1 MPSSQV
7 FNPIA
12 RFPLKKHFYI
22 VISLL
27 SLMSCRTYYDK
38 VLGYHKDL
46 NDANYKA
53 AEKDILNTKFL
64 KRNRNEVLRN
74 LELGKVFH
82 LQQQYDS
89 SNFYFNRA
97 DLLMEE
103 KTAVAD
109 VSTAVLVN
117 SAMTK
122 YHGEDFE
129 RVLVNYYKALNYLYL
144 NMNEDA
150 LVEAKRINI
159 RLNELADKQL
169 MQGKKYRS
177 DAFAHTLQGLVYERM
192 NDYNNAFISYRNAYE
207 LYIKDNGNEYLG
219 STLPEQLKIDLINSA
234 HKSGFYADRDEYCK
248 TFNMPFNTVKDTA
261 KQQLIFIWE
270 NGLAPVKEQE
280 DIMLFLVKGVGG
292 DLVFSDKSGT
302 INIPFP
308 LPDKKDDPS
317 LGDLNVIRVAFPK
330 YVDVPLFFTGL
341 TITLNGQSY
350 TPGMAENV
358 AVIARTNLKER
369 FLKEMTLMIS
379 RIVLKKL
386 AEAQLK
392 KENEAA
398 GALLGI
404 AGALAE
410 KADTRNWQSLPSF
423 MAYTRIPL
431 SKGENT
437 LNLQLSG
444 PNGQISNRTI
454 TVNQKSTLGFINYST
469 LQHFPPVMDR

>member
-1 MPSSQV
+1 
-7 FNPIA
+7 
-12 RFPLKKHFYI
+12 
-22 VISLL
+22 
-27 SLMSCRTYYDK
+27 MSCRTYYDK

-46 NDANYKA
+46 NDNNYKA
-53 AEKDILNTKFL
+53 AEKDILSTKFL
-64 KRNRNEVLRN
+64 KRSRNEILRN

-89 SNFYFNRA
+89 SNYYLNKA

-103 KTAVAD
+103 KTVVAD

-159 RLNELADKQL
+159 RLNELSDKQL
-169 MQGKKYRS
+169 MQGRKYRS

-192 NDYNNAFISYRNAYE
+192 NDFNNAFISYRNAYE
-207 LYIKDNGNEYLG
+207 LYIKDNGNQYLG
-219 STLPEQLKIDLINSA
+219 SALPQQLKIDLINSA
-234 HKSGFYADRDEYCK
+234 HKSGFYTERDDYCK
-248 TFNMPFNTVKDTA
+248 TFGLNFDAVKDTS
-261 KQQLIFIWE
+261 KQQLVFIWE
-270 NGLAPVKEQE
+270 NGLAPVKDQE
-280 DIMLFLVKGVGG
+280 DIMLFLVRGEGGV
-292 DLVFSDKSGT
+292 LSFADKSGA
-302 INIPFP
+302 ISIPFP
-308 LPDKKDDPS
+308 LPDKKDEAS
-317 LGDLNVIRVAFPK
+317 LGDLNVIRVAYPK
-330 YVDVPLFFTGL
+330 YVDVPLYFTGL
-341 TITLNGQSY
+341 TITNNGRSY
-350 TPGMAENV
+350 TPDMAENV
-358 AVIARTNLKER
+358 AFIARQNLQER
-369 FLKEMTLMIS
+369 FLKEMTLMVS
-379 RIVLKKL
+379 RIALKKI

-437 LNLQLSG
+437 LNLQLQG

-454 TVNQKSTLGFINYST
+454 TINQKSSLGFINYST
-469 LQHFPPVMDR
+469 LQHFPPLMDR

>member
-1 MPSSQV
+1 
-7 FNPIA
+7 
-12 RFPLKKHFYI
+12 
-22 VISLL
+22 
-27 SLMSCRTYYDK
+27 
-38 VLGYHKDL
+38 
-46 NDANYKA
+46 
-53 AEKDILNTKFL
+53 
-64 KRNRNEVLRN
+64 
-74 LELGKVFH
+74 
-82 LQQQYDS
+82 
-89 SNFYFNRA
+89 
-97 DLLMEE
+97 
-103 KTAVAD
+103 
-109 VSTAVLVN
+109 
-117 SAMTK
+117 
-122 YHGEDFE
+122 
-129 RVLVNYYKALNYLYL
+129 
-144 NMNEDA
+144 
-150 LVEAKRINI
+150 
-159 RLNELADKQL
+159 
-169 MQGKKYRS
+169 
-177 DAFAHTLQGLVYERM
+177 M

-207 LYIKDNGNEYLG
+207 LYIKDNSNEYLG
-219 STLPEQLKIDLINSA
+219 AALPQQLKIDLINSA
-234 HKSGFYADRDEYCK
+234 HKSGFYSERDEYCK
-248 TFNMPFNTVKDTA
+248 TFGMPFNTVKDTA
-261 KQQLIFIWE
+261 KQQLVFIWE
-270 NGLAPVKEQE
+270 NGLAPVKDQE

-308 LPDKKDDPS
+308 LPEKKDDPS
-317 LGDLNVIRVAFPK
+317 LADLNVIRVAFPK

-341 TITLNGQSY
+341 TITCNGQSY
-350 TPGMAENV
+350 TPGMAENI

-437 LNLQLSG
+437 LNLKLSG
-444 PNGQISNRTI
+444 PNGQTSNRTI
-454 TVNQKSTLGFINYST
+454 TVNQKSTLGFLNYST

>member
-1 MPSSQV
+1 
-7 FNPIA
+7 
-12 RFPLKKHFYI
+12 
-22 VISLL
+22 
-27 SLMSCRTYYDK
+27 MSCRTYYDK

-46 NDANYKA
+46 NDNNYKA
-53 AEKDILNTKFL
+53 AEKDILSTKFL
-64 KRNRNEVLRN
+64 KRSRNEILRN

-89 SNFYFNRA
+89 SNYYLNKA

-103 KTAVAD
+103 KTVVAD

-159 RLNELADKQL
+159 RLNELSDKQL
-169 MQGKKYRS
+169 MQGRKYRS

-192 NDYNNAFISYRNAYE
+192 NDFNNAFISYRNAYE
-207 LYIKDNGNEYLG
+207 LYIKDNGNQYLG
-219 STLPEQLKIDLINSA
+219 SALPQQLKIDLINSA
-234 HKSGFYADRDEYCK
+234 HKSGFYAERDDYCK
-248 TFNMPFNTVKDTA
+248 TFGLSFDAVKDTS
-261 KQQLIFIWE
+261 KQQLVFIWE
-270 NGLAPVKEQE
+270 NGLAPVKDQE
-280 DIMLFLVKGVGG
+280 DIMLFLVRGEGGV
-292 DLVFSDKSGT
+292 LSFADKSGA
-302 INIPFP
+302 ISIPFP
-308 LPDKKDDPS
+308 LPDKKDEAS
-317 LGDLNVIRVAFPK
+317 LGDLNVIRVAYPK
-330 YVDVPLFFTGL
+330 YVDVPLYFTGL
-341 TITLNGQSY
+341 TITSNGRSY
-350 TPGMAENV
+350 TPDMAENV
-358 AVIARTNLKER
+358 AFIARQNLQER
-369 FLKEMTLMIS
+369 FLKEMTLMVS
-379 RIVLKKL
+379 RIALKKI

-404 AGALAE
+404 AGVLAE

-437 LNLQLSG
+437 LNLQLQG

-454 TVNQKSTLGFINYST
+454 TINQKSSLGFINYST
-469 LQHFPPVMDR
+469 LQHFPPLMDR

>member
-1 MPSSQV
+1 M
-7 FNPIA
+7 
-12 RFPLKKHFYI
+12 KKHYYI
-22 VISLL
+22 IVLLL

-46 NDANYKA
+46 NDSDYKGA
-53 AEKDILNTKFL
+53 QKDILNTKFL
-64 KRNRNEVLRN
+64 KRSRNEVLRN

-97 DLLMEE
+97 DLLMED
-103 KTAVAD
+103 KTVVAD

-117 SAMTK
+117 SAMTR

-169 MQGKKYRS
+169 MQGRKYRS

-192 NDYNNAFISYRNAYE
+192 GDFNNAFISYRNAYE
-207 LYIKDNGNEYLG
+207 LYIKDNNNQYLG
-219 STLPEQLKIDLINSA
+219 AELPPQLKIDLVNAA
-234 HKSGFYADRDEYCK
+234 HKSGFYAERDAYCK
-248 TFNMPFNTVKDTA
+248 TFGVSFESVKDTSR
-261 KQQLIFIWE
+261 QHLVFIWE

-280 DIMLFLVKGVGG
+280 DVMLFLVKGAGG
-292 DLVFSDKSGT
+292 ALTFTDKSGT

-308 LPDKKDDPS
+308 LPEKKDEAS
-317 LGDLNVIRVAFPK
+317 LADLNVIRVAYPK

-341 TITLNGQSY
+341 TITCNGQTY
-350 TPGMAENV
+350 TPAMAENV
-358 AVIARTNLKER
+358 AFIARESLRER
-369 FLKEMTLMIS
+369 FLKEMTLIVS
-379 RIVLKKL
+379 RIALKKL

-398 GALLGI
+398 GALLGV

-423 MAYTRIPL
+423 MAYTRIPVN
-431 SKGENT
+431 KGENT
-437 LNLQLSG
+437 LELHLQG
-444 PNGQISNRTI
+444 PNGQISNRSI
-454 TVNQKSTLGFINYST
+454 SINQKSTLGFINYST
-469 LQHFPPVMDR
+469 LQHFPPMLNR